1 LKNVVKRGQDQHYSE
16 GDDRRANQHL
26 RVIQC
31 GRGEGL
37 PMGVTLVTGPV
48 RSGKSRYV
56 AEIAQR
62 SGRRVSYVATAM
74 RDGSDDEWDSRLT
87 RHVHDRPTTWELIES
102 ASIGHDA
109 LIALF
114 RDGVPDQCIVVDAVG
129 TWLAARI
136 ATHIDAFERDFAAFE
151 TRMDEE
157 ATELAQAMLDSRAQV
172 VVVAEE
178 VGWDIVPVAA
188 SARLFRDV
196 LGRVKQRI
204 AADADAV
211 ILVVCGI
218 ALDLRALGTTI

>member
-1 LKNVVKRGQDQHYSE
+1 
-16 GDDRRANQHL
+16 
-26 RVIQC
+26 
-31 GRGEGL
+31 
-37 PMGVTLVTGPV
+37 MGVTLVTGPV

-102 ASIGHDA
+102 ASLGHDA

-196 LGRVKQRI
+196 LGYFSGLRDCARS
-204 AADADAV
+204 ARTRYDD
-211 ILVVCGI
+211 LVQDTN
-218 ALDLRALGTTI
+218 A

>member
-1 LKNVVKRGQDQHYSE
+1 
-16 GDDRRANQHL
+16 
-26 RVIQC
+26 
-31 GRGEGL
+31 
-37 PMGVTLVTGPV
+37 MGVTLVTGPV

-56 AEIAQR
+56 IEIAQR

-74 RDGSDDEWDSRLT
+74 RDAGDGEWDSRLT
-87 RHVHDRPTTWELIES
+87 RHVHDRPLTWDSIES
-102 ASIGHDA
+102 ASLGHDA

-114 RDGVPDQCIVVDAVG
+114 RDGLPEQCIVVDALG

-136 ATHIDAFERDFAAFE
+136 ATHIDALERDFAAFE
-151 TRMDEE
+151 TQMDEE

-196 LGRVKQRI
+196 LGRMKQNL
-204 AADADAV
+204 AAGSDAV
-211 ILVVCGI
+211 FLVVCGF